1 MAAHTITT
9 HALTRM
15 AQRGIHSDDLDLILA
30 IGTEVDDGVLV
41 RRKDVARIER
51 EVKDLLKRLRRVEG
65 KRVVVADGYLVTAF
79 HASAREQSR
88 LLQSH

>member
-1 MAAHTITT
+1 MAAVTITS
-9 HALTRM
+9 HAFTRM

-51 EVKDLLKRLRRVEG
+51 EVKDLLKRLRRIEG
-65 KRVVVADGYLVTAF
+65 KRVVVADGHLVTAF
-79 HASAREQSR
+79 HASDREQSR